1 MLISKCFREGARR
14 EAMPYANG
22 DDKRECSREGKSLCQ
37 WPLRRRPRS
46 STSGPNEQRLEVM
59 VLGEHIAS
67 QGRKDRGKSRGN
79 FASVVRSRRG
89 NRSQMW
95 R

>member
-37 WPLRRRPRS
+37 
-46 STSGPNEQRLEVM
+46 
-59 VLGEHIAS
+59 
-67 QGRKDRGKSRGN
+67 
-79 FASVVRSRRG
+79 
-89 NRSQMW
+89 
-95 R
+95 